1 MFLMEELKIPV
12 NKEVFLNDREILL
25 VYNRTTS
32 KIFKRFEA
40 NRVELSDNMSVLSK
54 IWKIMHSEREQ
65 LYLTSACL
73 KNQKKYWKKM
83 LQQ

>member
-12 NKEVFLNDREILL
+12 NKEVFLNDREFLL

-65 LYLTSACL
+65 LYLTSASL
-73 KNQKKYWKKM
+73 KNQKKY
-83 LQQ
+83 

>member
-32 KIFKRFEA
+32 KIFKRFEV

-54 IWKIMHSEREQ
+54 I
-65 LYLTSACL
+65 
-73 KNQKKYWKKM
+73 
-83 LQQ
+83 

>member
-12 NKEVFLNDREILL
+12 NKEVFLNDREFLL
-25 VYNRTTS
+25 VYNRTKS

-54 IWKIMHSEREQ
+54 IWKIMHSERESNS
-65 LYLTSACL
+65 T
-73 KNQKKYWKKM
+73 
-83 LQQ
+83 

>member
-25 VYNRTTS
+25 VYNITTS

-65 LYLTSACL
+65 LYLTSGCL
-73 KNQKKYWKKM
+73 KNQKKY
-83 LQQ
+83 